1 MGKIKIEL
9 DDTVKEHFNIAIVG
23 IKFVCDLHNDCA
35 EDECPFCVID
45 KETKIPHCMFSSL
58 PNKWDTIK

>member
-9 DDTVKEHFNIAIVG
+9 DDTAKEQINVALVG
-23 IKFVCDLHNDCA
+23 IKFVCELHDDCA

-45 KETKIPHCMFSSL
+45 KGTKIPQCMFGTL
-58 PNKWDTIK
+58 PYQWDTIK

>member
-9 DDTVKEHFNIAIVG
+9 DEEVKEHINIAIVG
-23 IKFVCDLHNDCA
+23 IKFVCDLHEDCA

-45 KETKIPHCMFSSL
+45 KTTKTPHCMFSSL